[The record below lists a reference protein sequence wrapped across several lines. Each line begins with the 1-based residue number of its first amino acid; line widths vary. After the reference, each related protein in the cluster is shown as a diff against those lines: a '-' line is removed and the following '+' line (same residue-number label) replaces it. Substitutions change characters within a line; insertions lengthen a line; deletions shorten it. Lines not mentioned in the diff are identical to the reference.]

1 MRIVNRWGTVDLPYE
16 KLIILYDKAL
26 DSHCVKASEGFD
38 YITDSIILGEY
49 ESKKRCFEVMQSIR
63 TSYMHDKK
71 VFIVPEE

>member
-26 DSHCVKASEGFD
+26 DSHYVKASEG
-38 YITDSIILGEY
+38 YKVSIILGEY
-49 ESKKRCFEVMQSIR
+49 ESKERCFEVMESIR